1 MPQIAVCRKPF
12 VHNGEQYLPGDPVP
26 DWSEWPRPEH
36 SLHVGL
42 IVLKD
47 VEPEPDTALV
57 SRKPV
62 PRKPKVS

>member
-1 MPQIAVCRKPF
+1 MPKIAICRKPF

-26 DWSEWPRPEH
+26 DWEEWPRPLH

-47 VEPEPDTALV
+47 EVQPEPATIRARKKVEP
-57 SRKPV
+57 K
-62 PRKPKVS
+62 